1 MTKWTKE
8 QQAAIDFRDESLLV
22 AAAAGS
28 GKTAVLVERIIS
40 MVTGADPIDIDR
52 LLVVTFTRAAAA
64 EMRERI
70 SLAIAAALGKDPGNK
85 HLVRQ
90 LALLNQASI
99 TTIDSFCK
107 RVIEENFHLVD
118 LDPNYQISPETEL
131 KMLQEEALDEVLE
144 EAYEKGDAAFLMLAD
159 AFGGPRDD
167 GDLVK
172 MVEKIWRFSRSGTD
186 PEQWIREASAMY
198 DLGGRLLQ
206 DTEWFH
212 YLQREV
218 REIASEA
225 TQAARRAVRL
235 IEEDSALAGS
245 KYAPFFLNEY
255 KMLQSIHESLMAE
268 FSHDEARR
276 LAMGMT
282 FERLP
287 IVKAEVSPNVA
298 RVKALRKQYK
308 DLMGELTARKGWL
321 CRDEALEVRLIQE
334 MAVPMKALGEL
345 TLDFHR
351 RIQAKKLE
359 NNRVDFADLEHYA
372 LGILREGKDPS
383 EAALKY
389 QELYHEVLID
399 EYQDSN
405 DVQEAILTA
414 VSREEKNIFMVGDV
428 KQSIYRFRQAKPE
441 IFMSKYKRYL
451 APGVDESCD
460 GRKILLY
467 RNFRSRPEVLG
478 CVNHI
483 FSNIMT
489 ERAGEL
495 DYTEEEALI
504 YGASFEEEEG
514 IPVEIRLIASDS
526 PLDTFGEETAELEDL
541 KGIELEARYIAGR
554 IRDDVT
560 WGKTM
565 VNDKGVIRPLHYRDI
580 VILLRATASAAPIFK
595 EALEEA
601 GVPVFSDTG
610 GSYFESIE
618 IRTVMALL
626 RIIDNPLQDIPLLAV
641 LRSPLFSFTED
652 ELISIRTYDRN
663 SLILE
668 CLEGLKE
675 EPAVSEGE
683 TLTKKKIIDFL
694 DQLEHWREQAV
705 HMPLDEFIWKLYAD
719 TAYMEYVGAMPN
731 GYQRQANLRI
741 LFQRAGDY
749 ERTAFKGLYQFI
761 RYIDAMQERASSDY
775 GDARIMSENE
785 DVVRIM
791 SIHKS
796 KGLEFPVVYLSNT
809 GKRFNRGDQNGDMI
823 LHEAM
828 GIAVKH
834 MDAVRGTKEEPLPRL
849 VLKGRL
855 NEESISEE
863 MRVLYVAMT
872 RARERLI
879 ITGSVKGLNGQ
890 LKKWFLAGED
900 MDVMGLSPRMILGN
914 ASTLDWIMPVVLNS
928 GAIKQQMDAIADG
941 ICDMEPSE
949 VELGDGENFDITLI
963 SRTDLLEMEDERSE
977 ELDEEFFT
985 GEEELTDKKLISIL
999 DHRYAH
1005 QAATELPS
1013 KVSVSVIKKRAIE
1026 ENMEENA
1033 QASIFDETYGSELK
1047 EEIPLPAFMKES
1059 RELTG
1064 ADRGT
1069 AFHTVMLH
1077 VDPFLKTT
1085 GEVDQAI
1092 QNLVGREIL
1101 LQEEADVVDPSKVL
1115 NFFQTDIGE
1124 RLKSAA
1130 REDRLYLEEVFVRE
1144 VPARDLVPEWAI
1156 EDPVTLI
1163 GIIDV
1168 FFTEGDDII
1177 LLDYKTDAVP
1187 KDSVDFLKNRYK
1199 TQIDLYAEALEAITG
1214 KKVREAYLYSVA
1226 REETIQLI

>member
-1 MTKWTKE
+1 MPTWTNE
-8 QQAAIDFRDESLLV
+8 QKQAIDFRDESLLV

-40 MVTGADPIDIDR
+40 MVTGDEPIDIDR

-70 SLAIAAALGKDPGNK
+70 SLAIARALSEDPGNE

-131 KMLQEEALDEVLE
+131 KMLQQEALDEVLE
-144 EAYEKGDAAFLMLAD
+144 EAYDRGDPAFLQLAD
-159 AFGGPRDD
+159 TFGGERDD
-167 GDLVK
+167 EDLVR
-172 MVEKIWRFSRSGTD
+172 MVEKIWGFSRSGTD
-186 PEQWIREASAMY
+186 PAGWILEASAMY
-198 DLGGRLLQ
+198 DLKGPLE
-206 DTEWFH
+206 DTEWFR
-212 YLQREV
+212 YLRREV
-218 REIASEA
+218 REVVDEA
-225 TQAARRAVRL
+225 TQAARRAVKI
-235 IEEDSALAGS
+235 IEGDDALRAS
-245 KYAPFFLNEY
+245 KYVPFIVNEY
-255 KMLQSIHESLMAE
+255 RELKAIHEALQEDFSYEKARELINGME
-268 FSHDEARR
+268 FAR
-276 LAMGMT
+276 MPT
-282 FERLP
+282 
-287 IVKAEVSPNVA
+287 VKAAVSPNQP
-298 RVKALRKQYK
+298 RIKPLRDHYK
-308 DLMGELTARKGWL
+308 TLFGKLTKDWL
-321 CRDEALEVRLIQE
+321 SRDEATEVRLIRE

-345 TLDFHR
+345 TLAFHR
-351 RIQAKKLE
+351 RIQEKKLE

-372 LGILREGKDPS
+372 LGILRDENGPT
-383 EAALKY
+383 ETARQY

-414 VSREEKNIFMVGDV
+414 VSRDEANIFMVGDV

-441 IFMSKYKRYL
+441 IFMSKYKRFL
-451 APGVDESCD
+451 SPGADGSCD
-460 GRKILLY
+460 GRKILLF
-467 RNFRSRPEVLG
+467 RNFRSRPEVLS

-483 FSNIMT
+483 FGNIMT

-504 YGASFEEEEG
+504 YGAAFNEDHR
-514 IPVEIRLIASDS
+514 IPVQIRLIASDS
-526 PLDTFGEETAELEDL
+526 PLEVGSEDAGELEDL
-541 KGIELEARYIAGR
+541 KGVELEARYIAGE
-554 IRDDVT
+554 IHKAVT
-560 WGKTM
+560 AGDTM
-565 VNDKGVIRPLHYRDI
+565 VSDQGVVRPLHYRDI
-580 VILLRATASAAPIFK
+580 VILLRATATAAPLFK

-618 IRTVMALL
+618 IRTVMSLL

-652 ELISIRTYDRN
+652 ELIHIRTFDRR

-668 CLEGLKE
+668 CLEGLAE
-675 EPAVSEGE
+675 EPVVTEAEAS
-683 TLTKKKIIDFL
+683 TRRKIRAFL
-694 DQLEHWREQAV
+694 EQLANWREEAV
-705 HMPLDEFIWKLYAD
+705 HMPLDEFIWKLYSD
-719 TAYMEYVGAMPN
+719 TAYLEYVGAMPN

-796 KGLEFPVVYLSNT
+796 KGLEFPVVFLANA
-809 GKRFNRGDQNGDMI
+809 GKRFNRMDQSGNMI
-823 LHEAM
+823 LHEAL

-834 MDAVRGTKEEPLPRL
+834 LDPERGTKEETLPRL

-879 ITGSVKGLNGQ
+879 ITGNVKGLPRQ
-890 LKKWFLAGED
+890 LRKWFDAGED
-900 MDVMGLSPRMILGN
+900 MADTGLSPRMILSN
-914 ASTLDWIMPVVLNS
+914 ASTLDWIMPVVLNT
-928 GAIKQQMDAIADG
+928 GAIRGQMEALQDSLEAMDL
-941 ICDMEPSE
+941 SE
-949 VELGDGENFDITLI
+949 AGLGDGESFDITLI
-963 SRTDLLEMEDERSE
+963 SRQDLLEAEEEREVEAGED
-977 ELDEEFFT
+977 FFT
-985 GEEELTDKKLISIL
+985 GEDVLTDEKLIAIL
-999 DHRYAH
+999 DHRYPH
-1005 QAATELPS
+1005 ERATELPS
-1013 KVSVSVIKKRAIE
+1013 KVSVSVIKKQVIE
-1026 ENMEENA
+1026 ESREEA
-1033 QASIFDETYGSELK
+1033 ASVPLYDESYER
-1047 EEIPLPAFMKES
+1047 EMPEIPRPAFMKES

-1077 VDPFLKTT
+1077 IDPFLTTT
-1085 GEVDQAI
+1085 GQVDQAI
-1092 QNLVGREIL
+1092 NGLVRREL
-1101 LQEEADVVDPSKVL
+1101 LLKEEADSVDREKVL
-1115 NFFQTDIGE
+1115 NFFRSDLGRRFQKAFREE
-1124 RLKSAA
+1124 RLY
-1130 REDRLYLEEVFVRE
+1130 REEVFVRE
-1144 VPARDLVPEWAI
+1144 VPARDLVEEWAI

-1168 FFTEGDDII
+1168 FFLEGDDIV
-1177 LLDYKTDAVP
+1177 LMDYKTDAVP
-1187 KDSVDFLKNRYK
+1187 RGSKDFLKDRYQA
-1199 TQIDLYAEALEAITG
+1199 QIDLYAEALTAITG

-1226 REETIQLI
+1226 REETIRLI

>member
-1 MTKWTKE
+1 MATWTKE
-8 QQAAIDFRDESLLV
+8 QKQAIDFRDESLLV

-40 MVTGADPIDIDR
+40 MVTGDDPIDIDR

-70 SLAIAAALGKDPGNK
+70 SLAIARALGENPGDE
-85 HLVRQ
+85 HLVKQ

-131 KMLQEEALDEVLE
+131 KMLQQEALDEVLG
-144 EAYEKGDAAFLMLAD
+144 EAYDEGDPAFLQLAD
-159 AFGGPRDD
+159 TFGGEKNDE
-167 GDLVK
+167 DLVR
-172 MVEKIWRFSRSGTD
+172 MVEKIWQFSRSGTD
-186 PEQWIREASAMY
+186 PEQWILDASAMY
-198 DLGGRLLQ
+198 ELDGPLK
-206 DTEWFH
+206 DTEWFR

-218 REIASEA
+218 REVVDEAS
-225 TQAARRAVRL
+225 QAARRAVN
-235 IEEDSALAGS
+235 IIDSDDALKVS
-245 KYAPFFLNEY
+245 KYVPFMENEY
-255 KMLQSIHESLMAE
+255 KQLNGIHEVLKEDFGYEKARELVGAME
-268 FSHDEARR
+268 FTR
-276 LAMGMT
+276 MPT
-282 FERLP
+282 
-287 IVKAEVSPNVA
+287 VKAAVSPNQP
-298 RVKALRKQYK
+298 RIKPLRDHYK
-308 DLMGELTARKGWL
+308 KLFEKLKKDWL
-321 CRDEALEVRLIQE
+321 SREEATEIRLIRE

-345 TLDFHR
+345 TLKFHR
-351 RIQAKKLE
+351 RIQEKKLE
-359 NNRVDFADLEHYA
+359 NNRVDFADLEHFA
-372 LGILREGKDPS
+372 LGILRDENGPT
-383 EAALKY
+383 EAAQTY

-414 VSREEKNIFMVGDV
+414 VSRNEGNIFMVGDV

-441 IFMSKYKRYL
+441 IFMSKYKRFL
-451 APGVDESCD
+451 SPGADETCD

-483 FSNIMT
+483 FGNIMT

-504 YGASFEEEEG
+504 YGASFEEEDK

-526 PLDTFGEETAELEDL
+526 PLEQTGEDSAELEDL
-541 KGIELEARYIAGR
+541 KGVELEARYIAGE
-554 IRDDVT
+554 IRDAVT
-560 WGKTM
+560 GGDTM

-618 IRTVMALL
+618 IRTVMSLL

-652 ELISIRTYDRN
+652 ELIRIRSFERR

-668 CLEGLKE
+668 CLEGLAE
-675 EPAVSEGE
+675 EPAVTEQE
-683 TLTKKKIIDFL
+683 RFTKQKITTFL
-694 DQLEHWREQAV
+694 EQLKLWREDAV
-705 HMPLDEFIWKLYAD
+705 HMPLDEFIWKLYSD

-796 KGLEFPVVYLSNT
+796 KGLEFPVVFLANA
-809 GKRFNRGDQNGDMI
+809 GKRFNRMDQGGNMI
-823 LHEAM
+823 LHEFL

-834 MDAVRGTKEEPLPRL
+834 LDPERGTREETLPRL

-879 ITGSVKGLNGQ
+879 ITGNVKGLPKQ
-890 LKKWFLAGED
+890 MQKWFDAGED
-900 MDVMGLSPRMILGN
+900 MEDTGLSPRMILDN
-914 ASTLDWIMPVVLNS
+914 ASTLDWIMPVVLNT
-928 GAIKQQMDAIADG
+928 GAIRGQMDAIRDG
-941 ICDMEPSE
+941 IEAMDLNEAD
-949 VELGDGENFDITLI
+949 LGDGETFDISLI
-963 SRTDLLEMEDERSE
+963 SRTDLLEAADDRAEAAAED
-977 ELDEEFFT
+977 FFT
-985 GEEELTDKKLISIL
+985 GEDRLTDEKLISIL

-1005 QAATELPS
+1005 ETATELPS

-1026 ENMEENA
+1026 ENQEE
-1033 QASIFDETYGSELK
+1033 SGSFPIYDETYEK
-1047 EEIPLPAFMKES
+1047 EEEAEIPLPAFMKEN

-1077 VDPFLKTT
+1077 IDPFLTT
-1085 GEVDQAI
+1085 PEQVDQAI
-1092 QNLVGREIL
+1092 GGLVRRELL
-1101 LQEEADVVDPSKVL
+1101 LQEEADTVDRMKVL
-1115 NFFQTDIGE
+1115 NFFQSDLGQ
-1124 RLKSAA
+1124 RFQSAA
-1130 REDRLYLEEVFVRE
+1130 REDRLYREEVFVRE
-1144 VPARDLVPEWAI
+1144 VPARELVEEWTI
-1156 EDPVTLI
+1156 DDPVTLI

-1168 FFTEGDDII
+1168 FFLEGDGIV
-1177 LLDYKTDAVP
+1177 LMDYKTDAVP
-1187 KDSVDFLKNRYK
+1187 GDSRDFLKDRYQA
-1199 TQIDLYAEALEAITG
+1199 QIDLYAEALTAITG
-1214 KKVREAYLYSVA
+1214 KQVREAYLYSVS
-1226 REETIQLI
+1226 REETIRLI